1 MEIKEKSYISLLRSN
16 ALFFGFTEDEIR
28 KTLEILNAQLKTF
41 KKDEFVYH
49 EGARNVKAAI
59 VMEGSLHIIKE
70 DFWGNRSILAEI
82 GKGDMFAETY
92 SCIGS
97 EPLSVSVEA
106 REASSCLFLNLGQI
120 AEGESGAINA
130 GLASNV
136 IKILAEKNLMLTKKV
151 QHLSQRSTRQ
161 KILSY
166 LSEVQKQR
174 GTARFEIPFNRQQLA
189 DYLSVDRSAMSSELS
204 KLRDEGIIEYRKNR
218 FYLKTSIK

>member
-82 GKGDMFAETY
+82 GKEDMFAETY
-92 SCIGS
+92 SCIGG

-106 REASSCLFLNLGQI
+106 REACSCLFLDLGRMTE
-120 AEGESGAINA
+120 EGSAVNVR
-130 GLASNV
+130 LASNV
-136 IKILAEKNLMLTKKV
+136 IKILARKNLILTKKAE
-151 QHLSQRSTRQ
+151 HLSQRTTRL
-161 KILSY
+161 KLISY
-166 LSEVQKQR
+166 LSEIQR
-174 GTARFEIPFNRQQLA
+174 QSGTDRFEIPFNRQQLA

-204 KLRDEGIIEYRKNR
+204 KLRDEGILEYRKNR
-218 FYLKTSIK
+218 FYLKSSRK

>member
-1 MEIKEKSYISLLRSN
+1 MEIKEKSYIPLIRNN
-16 ALFFGFTEDEIR
+16 ALFQGFDEAEIK
-28 KTLEILNAQLKTF
+28 KTLETLNAQVKSF

-49 EGARNVKAAI
+49 EGERNVKAAI

-70 DFWGNRSILAEI
+70 DFWGNRSIPAEI

-92 SCIGS
+92 SCIGR

-106 REASSCLFLNLGQI
+106 REACRCLFLDLGRI
-120 AEGESGAINA
+120 TEEGSAVNA

-151 QHLSQRSTRQ
+151 QHLSQRTTRQ
-161 KILSY
+161 KLISY
-166 LSEVQKQR
+166 LSEIQR
-174 GTARFEIPFNRQQLA
+174 QSGTDRFEIPFNRQQLA

-204 KLRDEGIIEYRKNR
+204 KLRDEGILEYRKNR
-218 FYLKTSIK
+218 FYLKSSIK

>member
-82 GKGDMFAETY
+82 GRKT
-92 SCIGS
+92 
-97 EPLSVSVEA
+97 
-106 REASSCLFLNLGQI
+106 CLP
-120 AEGESGAINA
+120 
-130 GLASNV
+130 
-136 IKILAEKNLMLTKKV
+136 KP
-151 QHLSQRSTRQ
+151 
-161 KILSY
+161 
-166 LSEVQKQR
+166 
-174 GTARFEIPFNRQQLA
+174 TAA
-189 DYLSVDRSAMSSELS
+189 
-204 KLRDEGIIEYRKNR
+204 
-218 FYLKTSIK
+218 